1 MPLMTD
7 HPQFEASLSQMLQKR
22 FSPPILTLPSD
33 IPALTPEQS
42 LCFRHTVRIL
52 TDRRAVLLCEPTGT
66 GKSFIAATLAV
77 YCIQNGIANSVIIVA
92 PAHLSSVWHNVM
104 QRFHQPFIFYSY
116 QAASLDHIPDTGTHA
131 LFILDEAHYLKNAH
145 TRRYRHLRRI
155 LHTKYICLIS
165 ATPISMGYRDLESLM
180 RLCGLPSKCTPSH
193 VILRLFSMALMPRF
207 FGHPLSLDM
216 LSIAQ
221 NHHIYPVQYIPS
233 LSVEN
238 ILERI
243 QTTVWPI
250 FSEAGKT
257 HSTLIPRLLIHR
269 FLSHP
274 FSCRLTLRKLRR
286 YYTQC
291 LKTGGLRP
299 VSRSE
304 FRTLFGL
311 DGIQLPLP
319 FGIPNDHPP
328 QADTLTLLAQVN
340 ASLAEI
346 LSSLD
351 DLLSLEDPI
360 LHALRDILDA
370 SPQPTIIFTQYSDT
384 AQYIAKRLKTHYA
397 TACLTASEATLN
409 GYAIDRQCIQSM
421 FDPDV
426 QHPTPWLSD
435 AIPVPHI
442 LVATDTLATGHNLQR
457 ASCLIHLDTPWN
469 PTTLRQR
476 EGRIL
481 RHHQSAKTVTFYRLE
496 VQNLQALYDYQNTF
510 RSRFEAR
517 LTLQET
523 WLNTANLPG
532 QQTYLFSNVK
542 HNPGFWVL
550 WDHFWLPIFPFCRTF
565 SSPQTSEV
573 HLSPQPLISALQ
585 TQSHPDE
592 VFARSLITAL
602 RLYRFHQDLPTY
614 LKNIQKIL
622 ELTYIWPQ
630 LLPSDHP
637 TTSEPSHIIASL
649 SAIPDPAGLHETAWC
664 IAQ

>member
-7 HPQFEASLSQMLQKR
+7 HDKNEAFLSQMLQKR
-22 FSPPILTLPSD
+22 FSPPLLTLPD
-33 IPALTPEQS
+33 NIPALTPEQT
-42 LCFRHTVRIL
+42 LCFRHAVRIL

-77 YCIQNGIANSVIIVA
+77 YCIQTGIVNDVIIVA

-104 QRFHQPFIFYSY
+104 QHFHLSFIFYSY
-116 QAASLDHIPDTGTHA
+116 QAASLDHIPDTDAQT
-131 LFILDEAHYLKNAH
+131 LYILDEAHYLKNAH

-180 RLCGLPSKCTPSH
+180 HLCGLPPKCTPTP

-207 FGHPLSLDM
+207 FGHPLSLDK
-216 LSIAQ
+216 LSIEQ
-221 NHHIYPVQYIPS
+221 KHHVLPVQYVPATT
-233 LSVEN
+233 VETL
-238 ILERI
+238 LERI
-243 QTTVWPI
+243 QTTRWPI
-250 FSEAGKT
+250 FSEMGKT
-257 HSTLIPRLLIHR
+257 DSSLIPRLLIHR

-274 FSCRLTLRKLRR
+274 FACRLTLRKLRR

-291 LKTGGLRP
+291 MKTGALRP

-328 QADTLTLLAQVN
+328 HADTQSLLAQVN
-340 ASLAEI
+340 DALAEI

-351 DLLSLEDPI
+351 AILSLEDPV
-360 LHALRDILDA
+360 LHALRHILDV
-370 SPQPTIIFTQYSDT
+370 SHQPTIIFTQYSDT
-384 AQYIAKRLKTHYA
+384 AHYIAKCLKSHYA
-397 TACLTASEATLN
+397 TACLTASDATLN

-426 QHPTPWLSD
+426 LLPAPWLTD
-435 AIPVPHI
+435 AMPVPHI

-481 RHHQSAKTVTFYRLE
+481 RHHQSSKTVSFYRLE
-496 VQNLQALYDYQNTF
+496 VQNIQVLTDYQNTF
-510 RSRFEAR
+510 RSRFETR
-517 LTLQET
+517 LTLQKT
-523 WLNTANLPG
+523 WLNGADLQG
-532 QQTYLFSNVK
+532 QQTYLFSNVQR
-542 HNPGFWVL
+542 NPGFWVL
-550 WDHFWLPIFPFCRTF
+550 WERFWLPVYPFCF
-565 SSPQTSEV
+565 AFADAQTSHV
-573 HLSPQPLISALQ
+573 HLSIQPLISALQ

-592 VFARSLITAL
+592 GFAKSLITAL
-602 RLYRFHQDLPTY
+602 HLYRFHQDLPTY

-637 TTSEPSHIIASL
+637 ELPDPRQIMASL